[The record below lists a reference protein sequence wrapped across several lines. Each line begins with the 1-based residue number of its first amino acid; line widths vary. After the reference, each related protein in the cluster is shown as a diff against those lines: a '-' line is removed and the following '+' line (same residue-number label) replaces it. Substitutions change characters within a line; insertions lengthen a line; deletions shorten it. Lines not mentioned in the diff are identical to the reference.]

1 MMSRCRIFITA
12 LMVSGLAL
20 TGCAPEQA
28 AVLEIS
34 NSNFGTRSAPSNI
47 IPAELSQTR
56 TASISAIGDVLIH
69 GTVYKDAQTA
79 DGYDFNPMFEK
90 VAPFLSQSDITVA
103 NSESIIGGSEI
114 GVSTYP
120 SFNSPYEVG
129 DAMKNAGID
138 IVSMANNH
146 TLDRGVK
153 AIENAVTYWHSIGIK
168 HTGSHL
174 SAAQEAEVTTITK
187 NGITFSFLSFTYG
200 TNGVLTPAG
209 KDYLVKRID
218 KEAIQRD
225 LAKARAQ
232 SDVVV
237 LSLHFG
243 VEYENMPNAEQID
256 LAHFSADNGA
266 DIIIGHH
273 PHVLQPAEWIETSDG
288 RKAFAVYSLGNFLSG
303 QDVLERKIGGIL
315 HLEVEK
321 TEYADSKT
329 ITLKEPA
336 FTPTFVSN
344 TNLQNFEVD
353 LLKNVD
359 ANLNNAA
366 KKHMSVWVPEMKFI
380 E

>member
-1 MMSRCRIFITA
+1 
-12 LMVSGLAL
+12 MVYGLAL

-28 AVLEIS
+28 AVLEMS
-34 NSNFGTRSAPSNI
+34 TSNFGTRAAPSNI
-47 IPAELSQTR
+47 ITTELSRTR

-79 DGYDFNPMFEK
+79 GGYDFNPMFEK
-90 VAPFLSQSDITVA
+90 VTPFLSQSDITVA

-153 AIENAVTYWHSIGIK
+153 AIENAITYWGSIGVK
-168 HTGSHL
+168 HTGSYL
-174 SAAQEAEVTTITK
+174 SAAQEDEVTTITK

-218 KEAIQRD
+218 KDVIQRD
-225 LAKARAQ
+225 LAQARAQ

-273 PHVLQPAEWIETSDG
+273 PHVLQPAEWIEASDG

-321 TEYADSKT
+321 TENADGKT

-336 FTPTFVSN
+336 FTPTFVRN
-344 TNLQNFEVD
+344 TNLRNFEVD

-359 ANLNNAA
+359 ANLNEAA
-366 KKHMSVWVPEMKFI
+366 KEHMSTWVPEMSFI

>member
-1 MMSRCRIFITA
+1 
-12 LMVSGLAL
+12 MVSSMALA
-20 TGCAPEQA
+20 GCATEQA
-28 AVLEIS
+28 AVLDASSS
-34 NSNFGTRSAPSNI
+34 NLGTRSAPSNI
-47 IPAELSQTR
+47 IPAEITR
-56 TASISAIGDVLIH
+56 THTASISAIGDVLIH
-69 GTVYKDAQTA
+69 GTVYEDAQTA
-79 DGYDFNPMFEK
+79 DGYDFDPMFEK
-90 VAPFLSQSDITVA
+90 VVPYLSQSDITVA
-103 NSESIIGGSEI
+103 NSESIIGGSDI

-120 SFNSPYEVG
+120 SFNSPYELG

-138 IVSMANNH
+138 VVSMANNH

-153 AIENAVTYWHSIGIK
+153 AIENAINYWHSIGIK
-168 HTGSHL
+168 HTGSYL
-174 SAAQEAEVTTITK
+174 SAEQRNDITTITK

-200 TNGVLTPAG
+200 TNGVKTPAG
-209 KDYLVKRID
+209 KEYLVKRID
-218 KEAIQRD
+218 KDVIQKD
-225 LAKARAQ
+225 LALARAQ

-273 PHVLQPAEWIETSDG
+273 PHVLQPAQWIEASDG

-315 HLEVEK
+315 HLTVEK
-321 TEYADSKT
+321 TENAEGQT
-329 ITLKEPA
+329 IALKEPA
-336 FTPTFVSN
+336 FTPTFVRN
-344 TNLQNFEVD
+344 TNSRDFEVD

-359 ANLNNAA
+359 ADLNDAA
-366 KKHMSVWVPEMKFI
+366 KDHMSTWVPEIEFI

>member
-1 MMSRCRIFITA
+1 MSRCRIFITA

-34 NSNFGTRSAPSNI
+34 NSNFGTRTAPSNI

-69 GTVYKDAQTA
+69 GTVYTDAQTA

-153 AIENAVTYWHSIGIK
+153 AIENAVTYWQSIGIK

-225 LAKARAQ
+225 LAKARTQ

-243 VEYENMPNAEQID
+243 IEYENMPNAEQID

-321 TEYADSKT
+321 TENADSKT

-336 FTPTFVSN
+336 FTPTFVRN